1 MPRQGGDL
9 LHTGITPNIYLILA
23 IAVCAH
29 ELVDV
34 FSEHQVTDLA
44 TSLNRLQVLELDS
57 VPELDG
63 SVLSAAACR
72 EEALLVW

>member
-1 MPRQGGDL
+1 M
-9 LHTGITPNIYLILA
+9 
-23 IAVCAH
+23 CAH